1 MPRIVRAACRSYLSI
16 SMDMKYKSSGFQ
28 AVLTPR
34 LKQISVLQPM
44 SVRLEITHLLIAGRL
59 NLGLHLTKEPPG
71 IK

>member
-1 MPRIVRAACRSYLSI
+1 
-16 SMDMKYKSSGFQ
+16 MDMKYKSSGFQ

-34 LKQISVLQPM
+34 LKQISVLAPM